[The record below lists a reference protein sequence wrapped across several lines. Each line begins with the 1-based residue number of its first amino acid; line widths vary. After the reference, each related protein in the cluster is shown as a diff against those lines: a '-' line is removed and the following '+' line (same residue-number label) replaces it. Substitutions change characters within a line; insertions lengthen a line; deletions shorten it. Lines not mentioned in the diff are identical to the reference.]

1 MVKRAGGSLL
11 LSLRIDPESQQP
23 ICTRLCVA
31 LREMILSGGLK
42 AGDRLPASR
51 TLAHQLGISRTTVIE
66 VFDRLGAEGLVESRT
81 GAGTFVSTVLGSER
95 PMPSNPQ
102 KVPARLESPMLSTV
116 MQQAVQRFGT
126 RQRLPHVTRA
136 FTTALPAFDAFPM
149 AQWARLSAKYLR
161 GGRDELMGYG
171 DPNGS
176 PELRRAIASH
186 LRANRGITCDP
197 QQLFIV
203 GGAQQAFHL
212 IGSTLLNPGDKIWF
226 ENPGAIGARNSL
238 IATGA
243 ELVPVPVDDEG
254 MCVNEGLRL
263 APNFR
268 LAFVTPSHQQ
278 PMGSVMSLE
287 RRFALLHAAERAG
300 AWIIE
305 DDYDGEF
312 FFGGRPPPT
321 LKSVDTTGRVIYV
334 GTFSKSLFPALRLGY
349 LLAPPA
355 LLDTFRTI
363 MSHFLQGVPSHTQA
377 VVAEFIDEGHF
388 SSHLRRM
395 RQLYL
400 ERHETLVEACRE
412 RLDGLL
418 DIVPTHGGLHTIA
431 RLPTSAS
438 ELDIAHDAGQRQ
450 VAVSPIGRFAITP
463 VADRGLV
470 LGFGSVPPAA
480 IRAGVAVLGEVLEAH
495 QTVRSC
501 AIQGDAL
508 RAEGRANP
516 TRLAGSPGK
525 APLLEL
531 HLLPTNI

>member
-1 MVKRAGGSLL
+1 MVKRAGGSPL
-11 LSLRIDPESQQP
+11 LSLRIDPSSHQP
-23 ICTRLCVA
+23 VSTRVCVA
-31 LREMILSGGLK
+31 LREMILTGGFQ

-51 TLAHQLGISRTTVIE
+51 TLARDLGVSRTTVIE
-66 VFDRLGAEGLVESRT
+66 VFDRLTAEGLVESRT
-81 GAGTFVSTVLGSER
+81 GAGTFVSAALGASR
-95 PMPSNPQ
+95 PMP
-102 KVPARLESPMLSTV
+102 ARSQAAAVRAASPVLSTV
-116 MQQAVQRFGT
+116 MTQAVQRFGT
-126 RQRLPHVTRA
+126 RQRLPHVARA
-136 FTTALPAFDAFPM
+136 FTTALPAFDAFPV

-176 PELRRAIASH
+176 PQLRRAIASH

-197 QQLFIV
+197 EQLFIV

-254 MCVNEGLRL
+254 LCVEEGLRL
-263 APNFR
+263 APRFR

-278 PMGSVMSLE
+278 PLGSVMSLE

-312 FFGGRPPPT
+312 FFGGRPLPT
-321 LKSVDTTGRVIYV
+321 LKSVDTTGLVIYV

-349 LLAPPA
+349 LVAPPA
-355 LLDTFRTI
+355 LVDTFRTI

-388 SSHLRRM
+388 SAHLRRM
-395 RQLYL
+395 RHLYL
-400 ERHETLVEACRE
+400 ERYEALAEACQR
-412 RLDGLL
+412 RLAGLL
-418 DIVPTHGGLHTIA
+418 DLVPTHGGLHTIA
-431 RLPTSAS
+431 RLPAHVS
-438 ELDIAHDAGQRQ
+438 ETAAAHDADLRQ
-450 VAVSPIGRFAITP
+450 VSTSPIGRFAITP
-463 VADRGLV
+463 VSDNGLV
-470 LGFGSVPPAA
+470 LGFGSVPAA
-480 IRAGVAVLGEVLEAH
+480 AVDAGVRVLGEVLEA
-495 QTVRSC
+495 R
-501 AIQGDAL
+501 
-508 RAEGRANP
+508 
-516 TRLAGSPGK
+516 PGK
-525 APLLEL
+525 DRSRVASAA
-531 HLLPTNI
+531 